1 VSNSPVTKTYTADL
15 KQALS
20 DLLHMSSERAQL
32 ETKIAKQKKRVA
44 ALYEL
49 VQADEDGP
57 ALSGLVEGISD
68 ACRVV
73 LRAAEKP
80 LTPAEVRDAV
90 QGLGLPPQANLLAS
104 VHTTLKRM
112 KEAGEAKEV
121 NKPLESGGTGAA
133 YEWVDARMISL
144 ASLLGTPL
152 DINLVPENI
161 RGLIQ
166 PGKGASHPM
175 EKLKAPKP
183 PLTPVEAKRMMDTL
197 RPKK

>member
-1 VSNSPVTKTYTADL
+1 MTKNYNNDL
-15 KQALS
+15 KQALR
-20 DLLHMSSERAQL
+20 DLLLMASERAQL

-49 VQADEDGP
+49 VQTDEDGP

-80 LTPAEVRDAV
+80 MTPAEVRDAI

-112 KEAGEAKEV
+112 KDAGEVKEV
-121 NKPLESGGTGAA
+121 MQPLESGGTGAA
-133 YEWVDARMISL
+133 YTWVDAVLVSV
-144 ASLLGTPL
+144 AALLGEPL
-152 DINLVPENI
+152 GAAETFRRAHKAKLAREKAVKEMREAGSEVGSPLSVENEDQ
-161 RGLIQ
+161 RS
-166 PGKGASHPM
+166 P
-175 EKLKAPKP
+175 
-183 PLTPVEAKRMMDTL
+183 RN
-197 RPKK
+197 KK